1 MPQYNLFGEVEIDV
15 MPEPEPLPEIPEPVF
30 MPPIMRKSN
39 KRKSFEI
46 GKCKRCG
53 QLLLNDPDNTRIQID
68 DELCPN
74 CDTKLRARYDSFRNL
89 ALIKALRI
97 HKYLTR

>member
-1 MPQYNLFGEVEIDV
+1 MPQYNLFGEVEMDV
-15 MPEPEPLPEIPEPVF
+15 MPEPEPLPEPVP
-30 MPPIMRKSN
+30 MPPVMRKSN

-53 QLLLNDPDNTRIQID
+53 QLLLNDPNNTRIQID
-68 DELCPN
+68 DELCEDCN
-74 CDTKLRARYDSFRNL
+74 TVLRSKYDAFRNF